1 MYGIKDVI
9 RLTESFCNISG
20 NKDNPEKCV
29 EELEKIVDYPVA
41 VVSEFVNSIN
51 AIGEN
56 LTVKEKFDE
65 EYLKENYYGI
75 LGYIAIR
82 LNLVNF

>member
-1 MYGIKDVI
+1 MYGINDVI
-9 RLTESFCNISG
+9 KMTEAFSNISE
-20 NKDNPEKCV
+20 NRDNPEKCM
-29 EELEKIVDYPVA
+29 EELEKLVDYPENVLK
-41 VVSEFVNSIN
+41 EFLQSIN

-56 LTVKEKFDE
+56 LTGKDKFDE

-82 LNLVNF
+82 LNLV